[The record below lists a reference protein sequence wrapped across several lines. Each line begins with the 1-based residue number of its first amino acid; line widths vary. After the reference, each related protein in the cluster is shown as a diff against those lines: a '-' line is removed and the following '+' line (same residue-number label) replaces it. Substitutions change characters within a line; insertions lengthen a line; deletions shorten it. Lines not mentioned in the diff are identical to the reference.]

1 MKNNTMIP
9 YNPKKDLETNYYNK
23 TEVELLVAGGSGGSI
38 DLSNYYKKLETYSKA
53 QVDALVAGGGADL
66 SDYYTKAEVD
76 GLLDSISL
84 DDYYTKTQTEVLLS
98 NKVEKED
105 GKGLSTNDFTNTFKQ
120 AYDGHLASTSNPHN
134 VTALQVG
141 AYSKSENDNL
151 LDKKANLDL
160 NNKIPLSEI
169 PDSIL
174 GQLKYM
180 GVWDFSSGFPT
191 GAQKGNYW
199 ITSVSGN
206 GYEVGDWAVYNGTSF
221 DKVDNTDA
229 VSSVAGRT
237 GNVVLNKNDVG
248 LNNVDNTSDL
258 NKPISTATQTALNN
272 YILLTEKGSASG
284 VAPLDAAGKVDTSYL
299 PTFTSDV
306 NSVNGYTGVV
316 VLTKSD
322 VGLSAVDNTSDIGKP
337 ISTAAQTALDGK
349 SDTSHTHNYA
359 GSVSV
364 GGPANSVAH
373 INVVKFDTGLNE
385 GTDKYT
391 FDGSADTV
399 VDIKAGTNISL
410 TKVAGAVTINS
421 TSSGITNLSTTYTA
435 NDITIAS
442 DTGDDSIILAATDV
456 NAGVMSSSDK
466 TKLDSITVA
475 NLGTVTSVGL
485 TVPTGLTVSNSP
497 ITTAGTLGIGFD
509 TGYSIPTT
517 ANQTNW
523 NTAYS
528 NYLNWDGG
536 STNLVASTGRT
547 SLGATTLGSNLFT
560 LTNVSEITYPRFN
573 ADNTVSA
580 LNTNAFITAIGAIA
594 STEKGSA
601 SGVAPL
607 NASSKIDSSYLPVFT
622 SDVTSVN
629 GQTGVVTIP
638 VPDVN
643 TTIQGNTFN
652 GVNQLVK
659 LDATGKLPAI
669 DGSQLTG
676 IISSVTSVNGYTGT
690 VILTKSDIGLA
701 NVDNTSDLN
710 KPISTATQTALNGKQ
725 DNLVSGTSIKTINGQ
740 SVLGNGNI
748 EITGDTGNG
757 IVNIL
762 FTSTTD
768 TSGLVGQSGATDT
781 YTITYSDNTTDI
793 IKTYNGLDGGVQ
805 SAEVDAKINAKHSIA
820 YLMAYSN

>member
-23 TEVELLVAGGSGGSI
+23 TEVELLVAGASGGSI
-38 DLSNYYKKLETYSKA
+38 YLSNYYKKLETYSKA

-740 SVLGNGNI
+740 SVLGSGDI
-748 EITGDTGNG
+748 VITGGGSSGGFNPDNDITLSAGKGVIMTSENG
-757 IVNIL
+757 TMYKLYIDNDGRL
-762 FTSTTD
+762 TTE
-768 TSGLVGQSGATDT
+768 A
-781 YTITYSDNTTDI
+781 I
-793 IKTYNGLDGGVQ
+793 
-805 SAEVDAKINAKHSIA
+805 
-820 YLMAYSN
+820 